1 MNPRVVTRQPG
12 FTLIEM
18 VVTVAIV
25 GLLAS
30 IALPLAEVSV
40 KRSREHELR
49 LALREIRTALD
60 AYRQAVEEGRI
71 AHAVDESGYP
81 ESLQVLVDGVT
92 DASSPDKKKR
102 IYFLRR
108 IPRDPLFHD
117 PERPDEE
124 TWGKRSYASSPDAP
138 EEGED
143 VFDVYSLASG
153 IGLNGIPYRKW

>member
-1 MNPRVVTRQPG
+1 MSAHVVPRQPG

-25 GLLAS
+25 ALLAS
-30 IALPLAEVSV
+30 VALPLSEVSV
-40 KRSREHELR
+40 KRSREHELH

-60 AYRQAVEEGRI
+60 AYKQAVEEGRV
-71 AHAVDESGYP
+71 AHSMEQSGYP

-108 IPRDPLFHD
+108 IPRDPLFRD
-117 PERPDEE
+117 PTRPDEE
-124 TWGKRSYASSPDAP
+124 TWGKRSYESSHDAP

-143 VFDVYSLASG
+143 VFDVYSMAPG
-153 IGLNGIPYRKW
+153 TGLNGIPYQRW